1 MCVSTHWG
9 QVMHICISKLT
20 TIGSDN
26 GFLPVQ
32 SQAIIWT
39 SAGIWL
45 TGNLGTKFSEILIDI
60 LIFLFWKCVWKWHG
74 SHFVMASVSWKKKQT
89 SAEMNRKV
97 GRIHILFTCNNHHFL
112 HKVPMLN
119 ECYSEKAWASDLNG
133 ITQRGRLADGYI

>member
-1 MCVSTHWG
+1 
-9 QVMHICISKLT
+9 MHICISKLT

-60 LIFLFWKCVWKWHG
+60 LIFFYSGNVFE
-74 SHFVMASVSWKKKQT
+74 SDMAAILSWPQ
-89 SAEMNRKV
+89 
-97 GRIHILFTCNNHHFL
+97 
-112 HKVPMLN
+112 
-119 ECYSEKAWASDLNG
+119 
-133 ITQRGRLADGYI
+133 